1 MKIHAHMHNQQDD
14 DSLVDELEDIIS
26 PYVDVVDHIRKS
38 LSTSTVSETIEDEL
52 KHSLISSQKEYFWI
66 SELLQQETDVVGA
79 TNTLDAGSELS
90 ETEGSLGGISG
101 TVENILRLLRDD
113 TLYKQDDTGST
124 TNYV

>member
-79 TNTLDAGSELS
+79 ANTLDAESQLTEL
-90 ETEGSLGGISG
+90 EGGLGAISG
-101 TVENILRLLRDD
+101 SVEDILRLLRDD

>member
-1 MKIHAHMHNQQDD
+1 
-14 DSLVDELEDIIS
+14 
-26 PYVDVVDHIRKS
+26 
-38 LSTSTVSETIEDEL
+38 
-52 KHSLISSQKEYFWI
+52 
-66 SELLQQETDVVGA
+66 VVGA

-90 ETEGSLGGISG
+90 EMEGSLGGISG